1 MPVFFFDVRW
11 SMGLEADQVG
21 LDLASAELAYLE
33 ACKAIP
39 GLTAELLSVGDNP
52 RDYSFEIAD
61 EAGRVLWR
69 IPFTE
74 PVH

>member
-11 SMGLEADQVG
+11 SRGLEADETG
-21 LDLASAELAYLE
+21 LDLASAEVAYLE

-39 GLTAELLSVGDNP
+39 DLTVELMRMGDNP
-52 RDYSFEIAD
+52 RDYSFEVAD

-74 PVH
+74 PFH